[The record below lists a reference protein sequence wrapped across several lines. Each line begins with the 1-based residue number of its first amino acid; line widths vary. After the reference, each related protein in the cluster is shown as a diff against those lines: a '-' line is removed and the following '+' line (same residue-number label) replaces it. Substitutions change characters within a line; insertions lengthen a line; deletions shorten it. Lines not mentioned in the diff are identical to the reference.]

1 MISPGVPAGRPY
13 HPYSFMKAYAH
24 SLRIAP
30 KKANLIAKMVRGMSV
45 PDAMEALRKT
55 HKKAARMIEL
65 LLRSAIA
72 NTSHNDKQDAQM
84 MVITSIVVNQGQG
97 YRRGMPM
104 ARGRT
109 RPFRKFLSHIDL
121 ELGFPNEKTLRS
133 RSGQARGPKAAQ
145 LGESDG
151 KASQKPK
158 TAVKTAAKTQKSSP
172 KKASE
177 TSSEPSS
184 S

>member
-1 MISPGVPAGRPY
+1 
-13 HPYSFMKAYAH
+13 MKAYAH

-30 KKANLIAKMVRGMSV
+30 KKANLIAKMVRGMTV

-104 ARGRT
+104 ARGRQ
-109 RPFRKFLSHIDL
+109 RPFRKFLSHVDL
-121 ELGFPNEKTLRS
+121 ELGFPETKEKS
-133 RSGQARGPKAAQ
+133 KK
-145 LGESDG
+145 G
-151 KASQKPK
+151 KKIDQDASQKPK
-158 TAVKTAAKTQKSSP
+158 SPVKTSAKKDSSI
-172 KKASE
+172 
-177 TSSEPSS
+177 SS